1 MDSRIIF
8 EKDKFL
14 INKINWIIENNS
26 ESEWIYFN
34 NDYTELINLITNIF
48 KDKII
53 YVSVLRQ
60 NSFECYLQD
69 LPNYLHQIK
78 KQDSFRIWS
87 CNFDSIFE
95 FKNNLNIYRIGNLK

>member
-60 NSFECYLQD
+60 NSFECYL
-69 LPNYLHQIK
+69 
-78 KQDSFRIWS
+78 
-87 CNFDSIFE
+87 
-95 FKNNLNIYRIGNLK
+95 

>member
-34 NDYTELINLITNIF
+34 DDYTELINLITNIF

-53 YVSVLRQ
+53 YVSTLRQ
-60 NSFECYLQD
+60 NSFECYPQD
-69 LPNYLHQIK
+69 LPHYLHQIK
-78 KQDSFRIWS
+78 KQDSFRIWN
-87 CNFDSIFE
+87 CNFDTIFE
-95 FKNNLNIYRIGNLK
+95 FKTNLNIYRIGNLK